1 MEERQQHLEISK
13 YITDWRKENVY
24 CNSDLVEYNKKFR
37 VEFSV
42 FLQELRSSSFS
53 PEIKEQY
60 LK

>member
-1 MEERQQHLEISK
+1 MNNRQQHLEISK
-13 YITDWRKENVY
+13 FITDWRKENVY
-24 CNSDLVEYNKKFR
+24 CNSDLVEYNRKFK

-42 FLQELRSSSFS
+42 FLSSFL